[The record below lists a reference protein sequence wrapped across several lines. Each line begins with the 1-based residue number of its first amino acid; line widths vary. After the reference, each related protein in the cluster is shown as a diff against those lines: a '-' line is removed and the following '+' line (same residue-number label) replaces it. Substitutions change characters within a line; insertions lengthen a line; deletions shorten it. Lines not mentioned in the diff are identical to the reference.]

1 MPITLPSIALL
12 FLAAVVSALLIRRM
26 IAVAV
31 LDTPVHR
38 SAHTQPTPKGGG
50 VGVIGA
56 FLLVLPPLRATLGL
70 PAFTTPVGVLW
81 VAVAALAIVSWID
94 DVKQWS
100 PWVKLGAQ
108 IGAAMLVTA
117 CSPPLPGPLGLWIG
131 AAIALPWLLF
141 VTNAVN
147 FMDGL
152 NGLVSGVLCLS
163 FACLALLPSPTAA
176 SDLRAESAL
185 LACTLL
191 AFLPFN
197 FPRARIFMGD
207 VGSQS
212 CGLLVGAAA
221 LSGVRLDASGLFD
234 PSTAIEVLCLTAGLL
249 YDVGITLCRR
259 ALAGERLLEA
269 HRGHLYQVAYRVG
282 MPRTTVALIH
292 WGFVLW
298 GATWFTL
305 LRPSLITTCVTT
317 GSTTMEEGGHLSGLL
332 LLLAL
337 IALPQLIWTGVVVSL
352 ERRRPVGRW

>member
-12 FLAAVVSALLIRRM
+12 LLAAMISALLIRRM

-70 PAFTTPVGVLW
+70 PALTAHVAVLW

-100 PWVKLGAQ
+100 PWVKLAAQ

-117 CSPPLPGPLGLWIG
+117 CVSPLPGPLGAWVG

-163 FACLALLPSPTAA
+163 FACLALLPSAA
-176 SDLRAESAL
+176 ATTGLRAESAL

-191 AFLPFN
+191 AFIPFN

-212 CGLLVGAAA
+212 CGLLIGAAA
-221 LSGVRLDASGLFD
+221 LAGVRPDASGLFD
-234 PSTAIEVLCLTAGLL
+234 PSTAIEVLCLIAGLL
-249 YDVGITLCRR
+249 YDVGVTLCRR

-305 LRPSLITTCVTT
+305 LRPSFIAMGAATGTTTAEAV
-317 GSTTMEEGGHLSGLL
+317 GHISALLSLL
-332 LLLAL
+332 GL
-337 IALPQLIWTGVVVSL
+337 IALPQLVWTSVVVSL
-352 ERRRPVGRW
+352 ERRRPLDRW